1 MSSQFNLFPK
11 GNKSGDCSDIIKL
24 KKRQAIRDT
33 INTKNNGGFQQIEN
47 KSLGFDTIMLGLF
60 QRGLDLYNMPLS
72 DAVRIVK
79 TINNLLNGVTSLP
92 FNSAV
97 TTKFFKD
104 FEKALSGSSLSSIL
118 PITNQV
124 LIDHYGLV
132 IAGPLP
138 DKIYALTSTT
148 VSGKEVIDVDVFK
161 SLPDGSGVL
170 FPENYPVTIGN
181 TTYQTIRDL
190 GTGSYTLKRDV
201 AGTITNLLAGSIINL
216 GISPPKLVT
225 FLGAGSLGLA
235 TITNPNIRVRG
246 AVSTASGNGTFM
258 SYPFFDNP
266 GSNSL
271 GNVQSIAIDNKNGYY
286 TIDINAVESRPSGG
300 GNVYYNYQYAIRNLN
315 FPDKG
320 SNPGTF
326 HRFPSIIQ
334 APFQSRMS
342 PQCAIHNNVLY
353 YSSFD
358 RIEDVFDTINYSIQ
372 NSYIMTYTG
381 TTLLLKDIRRSV
393 SDINI
398 RITAPSDYFTNSSYN
413 DREILRFI
421 GSYEVGVDANIN
433 IYVNDVRVMK
443 NYENMKYE
451 FSFSYV
457 KLQHPNHHELVYFP
471 ICLRSYNIATKQ
483 NNIVRRFKYSN
494 YSISLLGQ
502 GSRMI
507 ILNDGTIYMP
517 VMGGDI
523 VMGGLIRTNILG
535 ADPVILFGLRNFYPG
550 PSGATLT
557 GPFSNIFLASL
568 WSFTLDKSDNNILYF
583 TYDSRERRYIH
594 YTTAETYSIFKIDLA
609 AQTISRYAGKVSSTF
624 TNNPITYN
632 TSYDASTFEFG
643 GISAMD
649 SDLDGNLYVF
659 DYGRKYILKITKS
672 ASPTVTI
679 VAGNGTTGT
688 RDGMVETSSFSDVK
702 DIAYNQNNNSLVVVS
717 DGIAIRNI
725 DLSIST
731 IVPLT
736 SLRIMTSTPYYTTI
750 TWDLQNNVSG
760 YNIYRSRSL
769 NSSQKLENEE
779 YISSIQ
785 NNTFTIESSSLQGQG
800 NYYYA
805 VTAYYNKVSNETYFS
820 NSLLIQFSPN
830 PPINLVA
837 SNITTTGVTLNWTAP
852 SGNVTGYNIF
862 KDGVRVINV
871 TSGTTFNVT
880 GLINC
885 TTYSFYVKAYYNI
898 NTNESQPSNTIN
910 IDTAP
915 NAPRNLVGSTI
926 PGSSAA
932 YSDHSGTTQLFW
944 TPPLG
949 GVTGYNIYQDGV
961 KIDIVRV
968 GIAYQVTGLDMGGGR
983 TYSFYVKA
991 YYNTITNES
1000 VSSNTVNVITP
1011 PNRPTKLYSSWIIT
1025 GSVLTGVTLVW
1036 EAPSGNVTGYN
1047 VYGFDGAWRLINVTS
1062 GTTFNVELIGGTRY
1076 SFYVTAY
1083 YNTNTNESTSSPGL
1097 SFTTYPNPPENLVKS
1112 NITADGVTLSWT
1124 PPSVGSVSGYN
1135 IYQDG
1140 VKIDSITGTTTYN
1153 VIELIGGRPYSFYV
1167 KAYYDTYTKYE
1178 SVSSNTINVLIS
1190 PNPPIN
1196 LVASNITTTGVTLNW
1211 TAPSGNV
1218 TGYNIYKDGVKVI
1231 NVTTGTRFNVTG
1243 LIDGTTY
1250 SFYVKSYYNTN
1261 TNESVSSNIVSTN
1274 STGSNPSNLSTISAT
1289 SDEIRL
1295 TWGKPSQGSV
1305 TGYNIYKDGVN
1316 IGSIQNPIDLILT
1329 YTVISLTASTQYS
1342 FYVKAYYGLV
1352 TSESL
1357 PSNTINVYTAPN
1369 APTNLLAS
1377 NTTANTTIL
1386 NWTAP
1391 SGIVTGYNIYQNG
1404 IWLDNVINGT
1414 TYVVNGLNATTQYSF
1429 YVKAYRDIKTNESVS
1444 SNIAN
1449 INTTPN
1455 APINLSFFGSNS
1467 YSIALVWE
1475 APSGNVTGYNIYK
1488 DGIKIGSVLGD
1499 LYNFFGIAI
1508 NSINDKIYEVTGL
1521 TSSTQYSFYV
1531 KAYYTSDVNE
1541 SLPSNTI
1548 NVYTGP
1554 NAPTNLFIND
1564 IGATTATLN
1573 WTTPS
1578 GDVTGYNIYKNGN
1591 KITTGNNTRH
1601 IFNDLITCTSYNFYV
1616 KAYYNINTNES
1627 ESSNIVNIYTA
1638 PNSPTNLV
1646 AKNITPTEITLE
1658 WDRPVGG
1665 NISGYTIY
1673 KDNVGMNV
1681 GNVNTFKFD
1690 NLLTT
1695 TLYSF
1700 YVRSY
1705 YYTPQNESINSNILD
1720 VYTSPNP
1727 PQNLVISEVTPTE
1740 IALSWTAPTEGSV
1753 SGYFIYKD
1761 GKELDVGNVTTYRFS
1776 QLTFATSYNFYIKS
1790 YYNIKQNQS
1799 IPTYVVNAT
1808 TSINVVTG
1816 LKGIRSGDGVYLT
1829 WDISDPDRFPVDS
1842 YYLYRQ
1848 QLTITDDY
1856 PVIQDASIYAIIPY
1870 VDPFDPTQYTNYYQN
1885 TTNYTDTFFQREYK
1899 YYIVSKKGTSTSP
1912 PSQTFTI
1919 VM

>member
-92 FNSAV
+92 LNSPV
-97 TTKFFKD
+97 TIKFFKD

-118 PITNQV
+118 PIKNQV

-132 IAGPLP
+132 ISGPLP

-181 TTYQTIRDL
+181 TTYQTSRDL
-190 GTGSYTLKRDV
+190 ITGVYSLKQDV
-201 AGTITNLLAGSIINL
+201 VGITTTISAGSIINL
-216 GISPPKLVT
+216 GTSPTKQVT

-235 TITNPNIRVRG
+235 TITNPNIQVRG

-258 SYPFFDNP
+258 SYPFFDNY

-271 GNVQSIAIDNKNGYY
+271 GNVKSIAIDNKNGYY

-300 GNVYYNYQYAIRNLN
+300 GKVYYNYQYAIRNLN
-315 FPDKG
+315 FPDKV
-320 SNPGTF
+320 SNPGTLY
-326 HRFPSIIQ
+326 RFPSIIQ
-334 APFQSRMS
+334 APYQSLMS

-398 RITAPSDYFTNSSYN
+398 RITAPSDYFTNTSYN
-413 DREILRFI
+413 GREILRFI
-421 GSYEVGVDANIN
+421 GSYEVGVEANIN
-433 IYVNDVRVMK
+433 IYVNDVCVANNHEGK
-443 NYENMKYE
+443 KYE

-457 KLQHPNHHELVYFP
+457 KSQYNQLHNYDGLVYFP

-494 YSISLLGQ
+494 YLITLLGQ
-502 GSRMI
+502 SGRMI

-517 VMGGDI
+517 VMGGEI
-523 VMGGLIRTNILG
+523 LRGGLIRTNILG
-535 ADPVILFGLRNFYPG
+535 ADPVILFGLRNIYPERDEPLG
-550 PSGATLT
+550 VTLT
-557 GPFSNIFLASL
+557 GPFSNIFLEGL

-583 TYDSRERRYIH
+583 TYNSRELRWTHHTSVEAYL
-594 YTTAETYSIFKIDLA
+594 IFKIDLA
-609 AQTISRYAGKVSSTF
+609 AQTISRYAGKASLIF

-688 RDGMVETSSFSDVK
+688 KDGMVETSSFSDVK
-702 DIAYNQNNNSLVVVS
+702 DIVYNQNNNSLVVVS

-731 IVPLT
+731 IVPIT

-769 NSSQKLENEE
+769 NSSQNLENEE

-785 NNTFTIESSSLQGQG
+785 NNTFNIESSSLQGQG

-820 NSLLIQFSPN
+820 NSLPIQFAPN

-862 KDGVRVINV
+862 KDGARVINV

-880 GLINC
+880 GLIDG
-885 TTYSFYVKAYYNI
+885 TTYSFYVKAYYI
-898 NTNESQPSNTIN
+898 SDVNESLP
-910 IDTAP
+910 
-915 NAPRNLVGSTI
+915 
-926 PGSSAA
+926 
-932 YSDHSGTTQLFW
+932 
-944 TPPLG
+944 
-949 GVTGYNIYQDGV
+949 
-961 KIDIVRV
+961 
-968 GIAYQVTGLDMGGGR
+968 
-983 TYSFYVKA
+983 
-991 YYNTITNES
+991 
-1000 VSSNTVNVITP
+1000 
-1011 PNRPTKLYSSWIIT
+1011 
-1025 GSVLTGVTLVW
+1025 
-1036 EAPSGNVTGYN
+1036 
-1047 VYGFDGAWRLINVTS
+1047 
-1062 GTTFNVELIGGTRY
+1062 
-1076 SFYVTAY
+1076 
-1083 YNTNTNESTSSPGL
+1083 
-1097 SFTTYPNPPENLVKS
+1097 
-1112 NITADGVTLSWT
+1112 
-1124 PPSVGSVSGYN
+1124 
-1135 IYQDG
+1135 
-1140 VKIDSITGTTTYN
+1140 
-1153 VIELIGGRPYSFYV
+1153 
-1167 KAYYDTYTKYE
+1167 
-1178 SVSSNTINVLIS
+1178 
-1190 PNPPIN
+1190 
-1196 LVASNITTTGVTLNW
+1196 
-1211 TAPSGNV
+1211 
-1218 TGYNIYKDGVKVI
+1218 
-1231 NVTTGTRFNVTG
+1231 
-1243 LIDGTTY
+1243 
-1250 SFYVKSYYNTN
+1250 
-1261 TNESVSSNIVSTN
+1261 SNIVSTN

-1404 IWLDNVINGT
+1404 IQLDNVINGT

-1467 YSIALVWE
+1467 NSIALVWE

-1488 DGIKIGSVLGD
+1488 DGIKIDSVLGN
-1499 LYNFFGIAI
+1499 LYDNFGNPIRI
-1508 NSINDKIYEVTGL
+1508 NEKIYNVTGL

-1548 NVYTGP
+1548 NVYTAP
-1554 NAPTNLFIND
+1554 NTPTNLVASNI
-1564 IGATTATLN
+1564 TTTGVTLN
-1573 WTTPS
+1573 WAVPS

-1591 KITTGNNTRH
+1591 KITTGNNTRY

-1616 KAYYNINTNES
+1616 KAYYNTNTNES
-1627 ESSNIVNIYTA
+1627 EPSNIVNIYTA

-1665 NISGYTIY
+1665 NISGYSIY
-1673 KDNVGMNV
+1673 KDNIGMNV

-1700 YVRSY
+1700 YVRTY

-1816 LKGIRSGDGVYLT
+1816 LKGIRSGDGVALT

-1848 QLTITDDY
+1848 QLTITNDY
-1856 PVIQDASIYAIIPY
+1856 PVIQDASIYAIIPF
-1870 VDPFDPTQYTNYYQN
+1870 VDPFDPTQYTNWYVN
-1885 TTNYTDTFFQREYK
+1885 VTNRTDTFFGREYK

-1912 PSQTFTI
+1912 PSQTVT
-1919 VM
+1919 MSP